1 MLRFM
6 IHLQASNRRS
16 TGMESLNDSHVDSII
31 FQRVVGSLGSA
42 LVVPEHVD
50 EASDGSREPSG
61 YC

>member
-1 MLRFM
+1 
-6 IHLQASNRRS
+6 
-16 TGMESLNDSHVDSII
+16 MESLNDSHVDSVI